1 MKTVLITG
9 ASRGIGKA
17 IALKFATEGY
27 NTIITCSKSIQDLLA
42 VESII
47 KKMGVKCL
55 PIIAD
60 ISKPYEVNHMFEEA
74 FLIFPSI
81 DILINNAGIN
91 LYKLITETTNTEWAH
106 LINTNLNS
114 VFYTSRAILPQMIK
128 KHTGSIVNIS
138 SIWGTY
144 GASMEV
150 AYSTSKAGV
159 NGFTKAL
166 AREVGPSGIRVNAV
180 ACGAIGT
187 SMNQRFSSEELEAF
201 TDQIALCRLGTSE
214 EVADMVYHIATQAAY
229 LNGEII
235 HYDGGY

>member
-9 ASRGIGKA
+9 ASRGIGKS
-17 IALKFATEGY
+17 IALKFAKEGY

-42 VESII
+42 VEIEIS
-47 KKMGVKCL
+47 KFGVKCL

-60 ISKPYEVNHMFEEA
+60 VSKPYDVQHMFEEA
-74 FLIFPSI
+74 YLIFPNI
-81 DILINNAGIN
+81 DILINNAGIS
-91 LYKLITETTNTEWAH
+91 LYKLVTETTNTEWAH

-128 KHTGSIVNIS
+128 NHTGSIVNIS

-166 AREVGPSGIRVNAV
+166 AREVGPSGIRVNAI

-187 SMNQRFSSEELEAF
+187 SMNQRFSKDELADF
-201 TDQIALCRLGTSE
+201 SDQTALCRLGTSE
-214 EVADMVYHIATQAAY
+214 EVADMVYHIATNSSY
-229 LNGEII
+229 LTGEII